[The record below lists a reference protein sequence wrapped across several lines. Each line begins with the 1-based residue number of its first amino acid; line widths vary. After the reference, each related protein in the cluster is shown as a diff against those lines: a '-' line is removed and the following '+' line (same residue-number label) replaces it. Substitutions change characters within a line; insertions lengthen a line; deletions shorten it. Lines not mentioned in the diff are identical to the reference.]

1 MARARNPW
9 FRLGMQSWSLAAE
22 ASSVMTLRMMKIAA
36 GGAAAEAET
45 ARMIAEKSK
54 AALELQAMFLAGTL
68 GATAPT
74 VMGRTMGHYRRKVR
88 ANQRRLTR

>member
-9 FRLGMQSWSLAAE
+9 FRLGMQSWALAAE

-45 ARMIAEKSK
+45 ARMVAEKSK
-54 AALELQAMFLAGTL
+54 AALELQAMLLTGAL
-68 GATAPT
+68 GRTAPA
-74 VMGRTMGHYRRKVR
+74 VMSKTMGHYRRKVR